1 MTALEDA
8 LPGLEEHR
16 RRLEPLS
23 MRQLL
28 SRRDRFPEFSA
39 RAGDLF
45 LDYSKNKID
54 RDAFAA
60 LIALAGA
67 SGVAEKRSAMLAGAS
82 INTTEGRAVMHVAL
96 RADSA
101 AAFEVNGADIMP
113 GIRSE
118 LGRMTIFAEGVRSGD
133 IVGEGEAFT
142 DVVNIGIGGSDLG
155 PAMAT
160 LALRPYHD
168 GPQLHFVSNVDGAH
182 LADTLDGLDP
192 RRTLFLVASKTFTTT
207 ETMTNAMTAR
217 NWLAAALGDDAVGA
231 HFAAMSAAVD
241 KAAAFGI
248 GPDRVFGFG
257 DWVGGRY
264 SLWSTI
270 GLPLAIAVGDADFRD
285 FLGGGR
291 TMDAHFV
298 STPFGANLPC
308 LLALVGIWNRNV
320 CNYPAIAILPY
331 DQRLARL
338 PAYLQQLDMESNG
351 KRVAIGGDATS
362 FNTGPLVFGEPGTN
376 GQHAFFQF
384 LHQGT
389 DVTPCDFLVAAEGH
403 EGWPQHH
410 DQLVA
415 SCLAQ
420 SEALSWGKTEDEAI
434 SELVADGH
442 SAEEAAILAPHK
454 TFPGDRPSNTIL
466 YRKLTPSVLGQLI
479 ALYEHKVFVQGVI
492 WDIDSFDQWGVEL
505 GKQLA
510 TGLVDLVQSGNRQDD
525 SNTSTAGLLREI
537 ARLRREISSD

>member
-8 LPGLEEHR
+8 LPGLDEHR
-16 RRLEPLS
+16 RRLDPLS

-28 SRRDRFPEFSA
+28 GRKDRFTEFSA
-39 RAGDLF
+39 KAGDLF

-67 SGVAEKRSAMLAGAS
+67 SGVAEKKNAMFAGVP

-96 RADSA
+96 RADSGA
-101 AAFEVNGADIMP
+101 VFEVNGTDIMP

-118 LGRMTIFAEGVRSGD
+118 LDRMTAFAEGVRSGE
-133 IVGEGEAFT
+133 IVGEGEGFV

-168 GPQLHFVSNVDGAH
+168 GPRLHFVSNVDGAH

-217 NWLAAALGDDAVGA
+217 NWLAAVLGDDAVGG

-241 KAAAFGI
+241 KATAFGI
-248 GPDRVFGFG
+248 GPDRIFGFG

-270 GLPLAIAVGDADFRD
+270 GLPLTIAIGDAEFRE
-285 FLGGGR
+285 FLGGAR
-291 TMDAHFV
+291 IMDTHFV
-298 STPFGANLPC
+298 GTPFGANLPC

-362 FNTGPLVFGEPGTN
+362 FATGPLVFGEPGTN
-376 GQHAFFQF
+376 GQHAFYQF

-403 EGWPQHH
+403 EGWPEHH

-420 SEALSWGKTEDEAI
+420 SEALSWGKTQDEVI
-434 SELVADGH
+434 SELVAGGY
-442 SAEEAAILAPHK
+442 SAEEAATLAPHK

-479 ALYEHKVFVQGVI
+479 ALYEHKVFVQGAV
-492 WDIDSFDQWGVEL
+492 WSIDSFDQWGVEL

-510 TGLVDLVQSGNRQDD
+510 TGLVDAVRSGRRAEDAD
-525 SNTSTAGLLREI
+525 ASTAGLLGQI
-537 ARLRREISSD
+537 ARFRRETSSD

>member
-16 RRLEPLS
+16 RRLDPLS
-23 MRQLL
+23 MRRLL
-28 SRRDRFPEFSA
+28 GRKDRFNQFSA

-54 RDAFAA
+54 RDALAA

-67 SGVAEKRSAMLAGAS
+67 SGVTEKRNAMFEGAP

-101 AAFEVNGADIMP
+101 ATFEVNGTDIMP

-118 LGRMTIFAEGVRSGD
+118 LDRMTAFAEGVRSGD
-133 IVGEGEAFT
+133 IVGETEAFI

-160 LALRPYHD
+160 LALRPFHD
-168 GPQLHFVSNVDGAH
+168 GPRLHFVSNVDGAH
-182 LADTLDGLDP
+182 IADTLDGLDP
-192 RRTLFLVASKTFTTT
+192 ARTLFLVASKTFTTI

-217 NWLAAALGDDAVGA
+217 NWLATALGDDAVGR

-241 KAAAFGI
+241 QAAAFGVE
-248 GPDRVFGFG
+248 PDRVFGFG
-257 DWVGGRY
+257 DWIGGRY

-270 GLPLAIAVGDADFRD
+270 GLPLAIAIGNVDFRD
-285 FLGGGR
+285 FLGGAR

-298 STPFGANLPC
+298 GAPFGANLPC

-320 CNYPAIAILPY
+320 CNFPALAILPY

-351 KRVAIGGDATS
+351 KSVATS
-362 FNTGPLVFGEPGTN
+362 GETISFETGPLVFGEPGTN
-376 GQHAFFQF
+376 GQHAFYQF

-403 EGWPQHH
+403 EGWPEHH

-420 SEALSWGKTEDEAI
+420 SEALSWGKTQDEAV
-434 SELVADGH
+434 SDLAAAGH
-442 SAEEAAILAPHK
+442 TAQEAASLAPHK
-454 TFPGDRPSNTIL
+454 TFPGDRPSNTIV
-466 YRKLTPSVLGQLI
+466 YRKMTPSVLGQLI
-479 ALYEHKVFVQGVI
+479 ALYEHKVLVQGTI
-492 WDIDSFDQWGVEL
+492 WGVDSFDQWGVEL

-510 TGLVDLVQSGNRQDD
+510 TGLVEMVRSGSRQENA
-525 SNTSTAGLLREI
+525 NTSTAGLLEEI
-537 ARLRREISSD
+537 ARLRREPSAD